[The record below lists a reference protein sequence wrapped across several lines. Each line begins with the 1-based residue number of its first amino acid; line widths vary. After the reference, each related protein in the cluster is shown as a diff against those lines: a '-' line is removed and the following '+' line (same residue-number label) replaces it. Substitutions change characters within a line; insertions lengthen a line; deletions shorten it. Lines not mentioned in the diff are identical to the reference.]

1 MSELYENI
9 SMLLRE
15 KGVSGY
21 KMCKDI
27 GIRPSILS
35 DLKSGRKQGLHTETA
50 EKIANYFD
58 VSVNYLVNAKEWDK
72 VIEKQNEGGENSY
85 ASGMIA
91 HGFVRN
97 PDYRKDGYAWKR
109 EDQKEKSPTP
119 EGMELSE
126 KRIKEMLKDMTVSDL
141 ESLLSDVAVELA
153 KKRGTT

>member
-58 VSVNYLVNAKEWDK
+58 VSVNYLVNAKEWDSI
-72 VIEKQNEGGENSY
+72 IEKQNDGGENSF
-85 ASGMIA
+85 SSKMIA
-91 HGFVRN
+91 HGFVKN
-97 PDYRKDGYAWKR
+97 LEYRKDGYAWKR
-109 EDQKEKSPTP
+109 ADQKEKSSTP
-119 EGMELSE
+119 EGAELIPGYE
-126 KRIKEMLKDMTVSDL
+126 DLSD
-141 ESLLSDVAVELA
+141 ENKAKARDFIAFLLSQQ
-153 KKRGTT
+153 

>member
-9 SMLLRE
+9 AMLLNE

-58 VSVNYLVNAKEWDK
+58 VSVNYLVNAKEWEK
-72 VIEKQNEGGENSY
+72 TIEEQRQGGAESFENR
-85 ASGMIA
+85 MINL
-91 HGFVRN
+91 GFVRN
-97 PDYRKDGYAWKR
+97 ENYRKDGYVWNRSKPAN
-109 EDQKEKSPTP
+109 EKSSTP
-119 EGMELSE
+119 SGAELEFTDMELLNAYKSADDVT
-126 KRIKEMLKDMTVSDL
+126 KELIRRALGLK
-141 ESLLSDVAVELA
+141 
-153 KKRGTT
+153 